1 MNHAQDYIKFWCNVK
16 NKCDEIQRDYLN
28 LSDINKCRVDN
39 VRDAI
44 LRAHTVAEVL
54 NILYN
59 QVNNN

>member
-1 MNHAQDYIKFWCNVK
+1 MNHEQDYIKFWCNVK

-44 LRAHTVAEVL
+44 YALTLSQR
-54 NILYN
+54 Y
-59 QVNNN
+59 